1 MHIEHKNITIG
12 ELTQGYADNNEQGVV
27 AYGGLL
33 NVRPPFQREFVYN
46 QKQRNEV
53 IYTVLKGFPL
63 NVMYWATTDD
73 GQFELMDGQQRT
85 ISICQFVAGDF
96 SIKIDGNALYFHN
109 LNANDQKQIL
119 DYKLHIYICTGK
131 PSDKLA
137 WFEIINIAGE
147 KLTDQEL
154 KNAMYTGK
162 WLTDAK
168 RHFSKTGCVAYQIGS
183 DYLTGMPIRQDYL
196 EKTLKWIS
204 QTDPKYNKDIT
215 QYMAQHQHDSD
226 ALQLWQYFQN
236 VISWTKAKFPHYRK
250 MMKGLEW
257 GEFYNAHKDDILDA
271 ELLERRICELINDDE
286 VENNKGIY
294 AYLLKNDPKYL
305 NLRTFSDKDRQKAY
319 QAQKGICK
327 ICNEYFTIDDMEADH
342 IIPWAKGGKTTFDN
356 CQMLCQKCNRTKSGK

>member
-1 MHIEHKNITIG
+1 MQITHKNITIG
-12 ELTQGYADNNEQGVV
+12 ELTAGYQDSGDNGVV
-27 AYGGLL
+27 AYDGLL

-46 QKQRNEV
+46 KDQREAV
-53 IYTVLKGFPL
+53 IHTVLKGFPL
-63 NVMYWATTDD
+63 NIMYWATCDD
-73 GQFELMDGQQRT
+73 GKFELMDGQQRT
-85 ISICQFVAGDF
+85 VSICQFVAGDF
-96 SIKIDGNALYFHN
+96 SIKLDKNTVYFHT
-109 LNANDQKQIL
+109 LDEHTQEQIL
-119 DYKLHIYICTGK
+119 NYPLHIYICTGTAK
-131 PSDKLA
+131 DKLD

-147 KLTDQEL
+147 KLTSQEL

-168 RHFSKTGCVAYQIGS
+168 RHFSKTGCVAYQIGG
-183 DYLTGMPIRQDYL
+183 DYLTGTPIRQDYL

-236 VISWTKAKFPHYRK
+236 VISWTKAKFPNYRK

-257 GEFYNAHKDDILDA
+257 GEFYNAHKDDRLDA
-271 ELLERRICELINDDE
+271 DELEKHICELIDDDE
-286 VENNKGIY
+286 VQSNKGIY

-305 NLRTFSDKDRQKAY
+305 NLRAFSDKDRQKAY

-327 ICNEYFTIDDMEADH
+327 ICNNYFALTEMEADH
-342 IIPWAKGGKTTFDN
+342 IIPWIKGGKTILDN
-356 CQMLCQKCNRTKSGK
+356 CQMLCQKCNRTKSDK